1 METAVTAANRRAV
14 TVVGALLCQR
24 LPAVQTAVTAAN
36 RRAVTVAG
44 VLSVRGY
51 RQWRR
56 RSLQPTDGL

>member
-36 RRAVTVAG
+36 RRAVTVVG

-51 RQWRR
+51 QQWRR
-56 RSLQPTDGL
+56 RSLQPTYGL

>member
-36 RRAVTVAG
+36 RRAVTVVGAF
-44 VLSVRGY
+44 SFRGY